1 MLGKTTGLLSLC
13 IHESNHHDV
22 EIAFH
27 PDLFVDLQAGDMM
40 NIQVWDPNTTTS
52 YSTPQAMESSTSTSP
67 QLKKI
72 PNNNNNSHNNPKSSS
87 PMHTSPLLLPPKVAS
102 PSSGMMKNEL
112 LPSSSLLLPPPISL
126 TEGTQNHNKYIP
138 QGLEAAK
145 QAASERKS
153 NDNTPHQSPLS
164 KPKRENVEDNILD
177 TISLSHTKRLS
188 FVILVTEKHLTAL
201 KSSGRTHISIL
212 RQGL

>member
-27 PDLFVDLQAGDMM
+27 PELFVDLQAGDMM
-40 NIQVWDPNTTTS
+40 NIQVWDPKTTLS
-52 YSTPQAMESSTSTSP
+52 YSTPQTMGSSTSTSP
-67 QLKKI
+67 QLKKT

-87 PMHTSPLLLPPKVAS
+87 QIHSSPLLLPPKVAS
-102 PSSGMMKNEL
+102 PSSGTMKNEI

-126 TEGTQNHNKYIP
+126 TEGTQNHNKYMP
-138 QGLEAAK
+138 QGLQAAK
-145 QAASERKS
+145 QAALERNS
-153 NDNTPHQSPLS
+153 NNSTPHQSPHS
-164 KPKRENVEDNILD
+164 KPKRGSEENSILD
-177 TISLSHTKRLS
+177 SISLSHTKRLS